1 MAQLTHPVSVT
12 VFDASCAKTAP
23 VDVNKIAR
31 MIARTARRKSDFSRM
46 SVAPYLPA
54 LSIEVKT
61 ARFRTNQRLKK
72 AAYGMRKD
80 LPLQAGL
87 IGGPICGEDARAA
100 IAVRTSDVV
109 EGKSLARR

>member
-1 MAQLTHPVSVT
+1 
-12 VFDASCAKTAP
+12 
-23 VDVNKIAR
+23 
-31 MIARTARRKSDFSRM
+31 M

-80 LPLQAGL
+80 LPLQAKQ
-87 IGGPICGEDARAA
+87 IGGPISSEDAGAR
-100 IAVRTSDVV
+100 IVVRTPDIV
-109 EGKSLARR
+109 EEKSPARR